1 MSSERNDEEVDLSFW
16 KPYCYIIYLIR
27 GEMQEDYEL
36 EFEKHNYRFAED
48 SDPSLPDNDAS
59 PYLNIEPPHS
69 S

>member
-1 MSSERNDEEVDLSFW
+1 
-16 KPYCYIIYLIR
+16 
-27 GEMQEDYEL
+27 MQEDYEL

-48 SDPSLPDNDAS
+48 SDRSLPDNDAS